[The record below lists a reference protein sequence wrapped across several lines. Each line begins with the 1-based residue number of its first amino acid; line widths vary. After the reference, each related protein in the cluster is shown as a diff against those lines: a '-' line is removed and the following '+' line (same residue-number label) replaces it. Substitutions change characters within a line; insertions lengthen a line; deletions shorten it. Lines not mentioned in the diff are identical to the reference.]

1 MTERNEIIKES
12 IKGLGEIEYDTNISQ
27 ISRVMSLTLGLPP

>member
-27 ISRVMSLTLGLPP
+27 ISRIMFFALPS